1 MKKSILALLSLF
13 VLSCASHD
21 KHNKRY
27 HTKIDAKKL
36 KKDVSYVQKRITN
49 MHPDLYWYI
58 SKEDLNKK
66 FDSLSNTLN
75 EPLTPNEFFMKIS
88 PVVASVHQG
97 HMSMGM
103 LRLTSADSLKK
114 KYKGSVDPLSNF
126 EYEYLN
132 DRLFIKRN
140 NSKTD
145 TILQTGTEI
154 IDINGVKPADLFT
167 KYRKTFTSDGYNQTA
182 IPKFFARRVN
192 SFYINELGFVD
203 SIKMNVVCADT
214 AFYYTAKR
222 TFEKSKKE
230 RKALAKKALADK
242 KNDTL
247 KDTKIVQTD
256 TLPKLSKEEQK
267 IKKKALKK
275 LAGQKYYKNE
285 WFGYDSKTKTFS
297 KQITY
302 PVAQDSTVAVLKIRD
317 FSKGRIKVYD
327 TIFAELNKHNVQNLI
342 IDLRGNPGGRLN
354 EIHKLAQ
361 YLNDTTFVFIKPAT
375 ITNRATF
382 LNLYRGKSVASKILG
397 TPFIS
402 IFSTIRGLRAS
413 RNEAGE
419 LQVPIKSSKI
429 AEPKPLN
436 YKNNIYVITDG
447 MTFSA
452 AAIISSHLKGRN
464 RAIFVGD
471 ETGGTFNGTVAG
483 IMPNVKLPNSKLVVR
498 VGLMTIKPHEQ
509 TEKEGYGVMPDT
521 YIKPTIDDFLNDK
534 DPELDWILNQ
544 INPNRNA
551 LN

>member
-1 MKKSILALLSLF
+1 MKKSLLALLPLF

-21 KHNKRY
+21 KINKRY

-36 KKDVSYVQKRITN
+36 KKDVSFVQKRLTN

-58 SKEDLNKK
+58 SKEDLNRK

-75 EPLTPNEFFMKIS
+75 EPLTPNEFYLKIS
-88 PVVASVHQG
+88 PVVASVRQG
-97 HMSMGM
+97 HMGMSM
-103 LRLTSADSLKK
+103 LTQTSADSLKK
-114 KYKGSVDPLSNF
+114 KYKGSVNPLSNF

-132 DRLFIKRN
+132 ERLFIKRN
-140 NSKTD
+140 SSKTD

-192 SFYINELGFVD
+192 SFYSNELGFVD

-214 AFYYTAKR
+214 AFYYTLKR
-222 TFEKSKKE
+222 TFKESKKE
-230 RKALAKKALADK
+230 RKALAKKALAENK
-242 KNDTL
+242 KDTL
-247 KDTKIVQTD
+247 KDTKTVQTD
-256 TLPKLSKEEQK
+256 TLPKLTKAEQK

-275 LAGQKYYKNE
+275 LAEQKYYKNE
-285 WFGYDSKTKTFS
+285 WFGYDGKSKTFS
-297 KQITY
+297 KQIMY
-302 PVAQDSTVAVLKIRD
+302 PVAQDSTIAVLKIRD
-317 FSKGRIKVYD
+317 FSKGRVKVYD
-327 TIFAELNKHNVQNLI
+327 TIFAELNKHDVQNLI

-361 YLNDTTFVFIKPAT
+361 YLNDTAFVFIKPAT

-382 LNLYRGKSVASKILG
+382 FNLYRGKSVASKIFS

-402 IFSTIRGLRAS
+402 IFSTIRGLKSS
-413 RNEAGE
+413 RNDVGE
-419 LQVPIKSSKI
+419 LQFPLKSSKI
-429 AEPKPLN
+429 TQPKPLN

-471 ETGGTFNGTVAG
+471 ETGGTYNGTVAG
-483 IMPNVKLPNSKLVVR
+483 IMPEVKLPNSKLVVR
-498 VGLMTIKPHEQ
+498 VGLMTIKPNEQ

-521 YIKPTIDDFLNDK
+521 YIKPTIEDFLNDK

-544 INPNRNA
+544 INTNKSA
-551 LN
+551 LD

>member
-1 MKKSILALLSLF
+1 MKKSLLALLSLF

-21 KHNKRY
+21 KINKRY

-36 KKDVSYVQKRITN
+36 KKDVSFVQKRITN

-75 EPLTPNEFFMKIS
+75 EPLTPNEFYLKIS
-88 PVVASVHQG
+88 PVVASVRQG
-97 HMSMGM
+97 HMGMGM
-103 LRLTSADSLKK
+103 LTQTSADSLKK
-114 KYKGSVDPLSNF
+114 KYKGSVNPLSNF

-140 NSKTD
+140 TSKTD
-145 TILQTGTEI
+145 TILQVGTEI
-154 IDINGVKPADLFT
+154 IDINGVKPADLFK
-167 KYRKTFTSDGYNQTA
+167 KYRKTFTSDGYNETA
-182 IPKFFARRVN
+182 IPKFFSRRLN
-192 SFYINELGFVD
+192 SFYVNELGFVD
-203 SIKMNVVCADT
+203 SVKMNVVCADT
-214 AFYYTAKR
+214 SFYYTAKR
-222 TFEKSKKE
+222 TFKESKKDKKKLAEKTSKKE
-230 RKALAKKALADK
+230 NDSL
-242 KNDTL
+242 KNS
-247 KDTKIVQTD
+247 KIVQTD

-267 IKKKALKK
+267 IKKKASKK
-275 LAGQKYYKNE
+275 LAKQNYYKNE
-285 WFGYDSKTKTFS
+285 WFGYDSKSKTFS
-297 KQITY
+297 KQIIY

-317 FSKGRIKVYD
+317 FSKGRVKVYD

-361 YLNDTTFVFIKPAT
+361 YLNDTAFVFIKPAT
-375 ITNRATF
+375 ITKRTTF
-382 LNLYRGKSVASKILG
+382 FNLYRGKSVASKILG

-402 IFSTIRGLRAS
+402 IFSTIRGLRAN
-413 RNEAGE
+413 RNEMGE
-419 LQVPIKSSKI
+419 LQLPLKSSKI
-429 AEPKPLN
+429 TQPKPLN

-464 RAIFVGD
+464 RAVFVGD

-483 IMPNVKLPNSKLVVR
+483 MMPEVKLPNSKLVVR
-498 VGLMTIKPHEQ
+498 VGLMTIKPNEQ
-509 TEKEGYGVMPDT
+509 TQEEGYGVKPDT
-521 YIKPTIDDFLNDK
+521 YIKPTIEDFLNDK

-544 INPNRNA
+544 INTNKSA
-551 LN
+551 LD